1 MILEYYSFRGALKG
15 WFWNNL
21 LWILR
26 IQIKTSEFKDKF
38 GG

>member
-15 WFWNNL
+15 WFRNNL
-21 LWILR
+21 LWILH
-26 IQIKTSEFKDKF
+26 IQTKTSEFADKF

>member
-1 MILEYYSFRGALKG
+1 MILEYYSFRGALNG
-15 WFWNNL
+15 LFRNNL
-21 LWILR
+21 LWIMC

>member
-15 WFWNNL
+15 WFRNNL

-26 IQIKTSEFKDKF
+26 IQIKTSEFEDKF
-38 GG
+38 GR